1 MSRIDN
7 TVQLIG
13 HRPGAGE
20 RLTAAVDYL
29 NAPVVIYERPPIIE
43 KLAFVR
49 PLLLPDSRPTAVIWL
64 VYKTKRRVRG
74 HLHRPR
80 HAALLRRYCG
90 AAHSSTSAFSRAQGL
105 PQTTARQRMNETAG
119 ASGENAS
126 SVAVLCRPCS
136 GYSWT
141 WLHRCIIKVIAMRR
155 RRVKMSTLSRIW
167 VLCRWWK
174 CSSRWWQQ
182 IL

>member
-105 PQTTARQRMNETAG
+105 PQTTACQRMNETAG

-126 SVAVLCRPCS
+126 SVAVLCRPCP

-141 WLHRCIIKVIAMRR
+141 WLHRCFIKVSAMRKR
-155 RRVKMSTLSRIW
+155 KVKRSTLSRIR
-167 VLCRWWK
+167 V
-174 CSSRWWQQ
+174 S
-182 IL
+182 